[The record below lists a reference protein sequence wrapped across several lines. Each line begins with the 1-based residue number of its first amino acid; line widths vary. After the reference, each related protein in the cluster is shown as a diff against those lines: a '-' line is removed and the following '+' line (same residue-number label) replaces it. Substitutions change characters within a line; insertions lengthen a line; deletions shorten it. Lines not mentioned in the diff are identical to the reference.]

1 MPQAAGQGVALEG
14 MPVSRT
20 ALTSVLQS
28 SLAPWGCSG
37 VKDQHPPPDPRV
49 GGTFGA
55 SSRGKVGDWEGRP
68 ACAQVQGSGPPCDL
82 GLTVQGTWADQQ
94 RWSLRPLRRV
104 GQRAACDSKGCAFSR
119 AVGGEAT
126 SQKGWRSHST
136 SAPSLHL
143 PEKSTRDMDLM
154 PDPCCR
160 KTVLSGQCPGMG
172 RSRGPARASHVA
184 CRSLGQGQV
193 LDPVRS
199 SGEGV

>member
-1 MPQAAGQGVALEG
+1 MGLPAEGRWEIRRGGQ
-14 MPVSRT
+14 PVLRFRGLAHPVTLDLPSRE
-20 ALTSVLQS
+20 LGLIS
-28 SLAPWGCSG
+28 S
-37 VKDQHPPPDPRV
+37 D
-49 GGTFGA
+49 GA
-55 SSRGKVGDWEGRP
+55 SGH
-68 ACAQVQGSGPPCDL
+68 
-82 GLTVQGTWADQQ
+82 
-94 RWSLRPLRRV
+94 RRV

-143 PEKSTRDMDLM
+143 PEKSTRDVDLT

-172 RSRGPARASHVA
+172 RSRGPACASHAA

-199 SGEGV
+199 GCHHGASGHNRRPSQGY